1 MNLPLARTICHW
13 RHSIDSLWIGLLHSL
28 FGKSVWLNARRQRFL
43 HAQVLSANEPF
54 RLGQL
59 V

>member
-1 MNLPLARTICHW
+1 MDLPLARTIYHW
-13 RHSIDSLWIGLLHSL
+13 RHSINSLWICLLHSL
-28 FGKSVWLNARRQRFL
+28 FGNSVWLDERRQRFL